1 MDTAYIFSQVFTII
15 MYIFLVM
22 TYFAKNKR
30 AIFVISNAA
39 IVANAIAFIL
49 LNAWTGLA
57 VCIIDLFRNFYLM
70 WDEKKNG
77 KSKKIK
83 KKDVVFLIIVYIA
96 MALAAIPT
104 YEGFFSLFSIFASAV
119 YAFSIWQKSTLVYK
133 FCGLPVG
140 ILWITYNTYIGSF
153 FGIVLES
160 ALLIVSIIGFILEL
174 KKTTKRK
181 GKEGLR

>member
-1 MDTAYIFSQVFTII
+1 
-15 MYIFLVM
+15 M

-30 AIFVISNAA
+30 TIVIISNAA
-39 IVANAIAFIL
+39 IIANAIAFIL

-70 WDEKKNG
+70 WDEKKHG
-77 KSKKIK
+77 VSKKIRRR
-83 KKDVVFLIIVYIA
+83 DVVFLIVVYIA
-96 MALAAIPT
+96 MALASIPT
-104 YEGFFSLFSIFASAV
+104 YEGFFSLFSVFASAT

-160 ALLIVSIIGFILEL
+160 ALLVVSIIGFVLEC
-174 KKTTKRK
+174 KKTSKK
-181 GKEGLR
+181 KK

>member
-15 MYIFLVM
+15 MYILLVI

-30 AIFVISNAA
+30 VIVIISNAA
-39 IVANAIAFIL
+39 IIANAIAFIL
-49 LNAWTGLA
+49 LNAWSGLV
-57 VCIIDLFRNFYLM
+57 VCIIDLFRNFYIM
-70 WDEKKNG
+70 WDENKHG
-77 KSKKIK
+77 KSDKIQ
-83 KKDVVFLIIVYIA
+83 KKDIIFLAVVYIA

-104 YEGFFSLFSIFASAV
+104 YEGFFSLFSVFASAV
-119 YAFSIWQKSTLVYK
+119 YAFSIWQKSTLIYK

-160 ALLIVSIIGFILEL
+160 ALLVVSIIGFILEL

-181 GKEGLR
+181 GKE